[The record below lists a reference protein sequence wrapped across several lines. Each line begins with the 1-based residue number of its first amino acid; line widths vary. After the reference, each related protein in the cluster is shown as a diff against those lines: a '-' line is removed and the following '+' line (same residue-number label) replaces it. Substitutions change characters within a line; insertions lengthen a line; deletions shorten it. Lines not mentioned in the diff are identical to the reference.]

1 MKLNEIFGTRSMK
14 KLPKQGRTYVPTLIR
29 ELAGE
34 PEPEVDLDLKSN
46 EWNMLHDPNRLARQ
60 FDFDDASIMRR
71 FVTEVL
77 SFQEDANHHGSLLIE
92 NDSIRVEVW
101 THDVNDVTELDREYA
116 SELSDIYG
124 DVMGMYSNVE

>member
-1 MKLNEIFGTRSMK
+1 MKLNEIFGVRSMK
-14 KLPKQGRTYVPTLIR
+14 ESFGRGNSYVPPLIR
-29 ELAGE
+29 EFAGE
-34 PEPEVDLDLKSN
+34 PEPEEDPGLKGD
-46 EWNMLHDPNRLARQ
+46 EWNMLHDPNRLVRQ

-116 SELSDIYG
+116 AELSDIYG
-124 DVMGMYSNVE
+124 DVMGTYSNVG

>member
-1 MKLNEIFGTRSMK
+1 MAGLLRVQSNPSSPDIHLTVPAMWVQKRRQDEKLKEK
-14 KLPKQGRTYVPTLIR
+14 
-29 ELAGE
+29 
-34 PEPEVDLDLKSN
+34 
-46 EWNMLHDPNRLARQ
+46 

-116 SELSDIYG
+116 AELSDIYG
-124 DVMGMYSNVE
+124 DVMGTYSNVG